1 MDRRQASVRRATRET
16 TVELILGLDGSGA
29 YDIATGV
36 PFLDHMLAHLA
47 THGLLDLDVHAS
59 GDIAVDDHHTVEDI
73 GITLGQAIREAV
85 GDKKGIWRYGSALLP
100 MDEALVEV
108 ALDLSGR
115 GFCQCDVI
123 FPTAK
128 IGDFDTE
135 LVPEF
140 LRALAMNAGL
150 TLHVRLLSGKNS
162 HHIAEAV
169 FKALGRAL
177 RQAVAA
183 DPRRPDIP
191 STKGVL

>member
-29 YDIATGV
+29 YDIATGI
-36 PFLDHMLAHLA
+36 PFLDHMLAHLVI
-47 THGLLDLDVHAS
+47 HGLLDLDVHAS
-59 GDIAVDDHHTVEDI
+59 GDTDVDDHHTVEDI
-73 GITLGQAIREAV
+73 GIALGQAIREAV

-115 GFCQCDVI
+115 GFCQCDVV

-128 IGDFDTE
+128 IGAFDAE

-140 LRALAMNAGL
+140 LRALAMNAGM

-162 HHIAEAV
+162 HHIAEAI

-183 DPRRPDIP
+183 DPRRAEIP

>member
-1 MDRRQASVRRATRET
+1 MKGRQSSVRRATRET

-47 THGLLDLDVHAS
+47 MHGLLDLDVHAS
-59 GDIAVDDHHTVEDI
+59 GDTAVDDHHTVEDI
-73 GITLGQAIREAV
+73 GIALGQAIREAV

-115 GFCQCDVI
+115 GFCQCDVV

-128 IGDFDTE
+128 IGAFDTE
-135 LVPEF
+135 LVCEF

-162 HHIAEAV
+162 HHIAEAI

-183 DPRRPDIP
+183 DPRCVEIP